1 VTDRHVAWGA
11 RGLAVAALA
20 LLAPQARAQWS
31 VGADVQSAT
40 RYMWRGITRSQ
51 VWVAQPALS
60 VTSPEVCLE
69 SHSLCGNVSAGA
81 WANEQMQGAWPD
93 ELGDLAVRKRGF
105 SEVDLW
111 AEGAVRSEGLEFA
124 AGGVRYLYPASDPG
138 ALWTHAD
145 NTTEMYARV
154 RLPRFPWVKPSVV
167 AWLDVD
173 HVKGAYVEASVIGG
187 LKLVPM
193 VVETNLDLG
202 ATAGVNLGQERSL
215 ALAQLIKS
223 KRLGLTYLELVL
235 GPSGRAGPWR
245 LALDLHSQ
253 WGFDDLTRLAS
264 RTGDASRRFFMW
276 FTASVGYTCSPRP

>member
-1 VTDRHVAWGA
+1 VSDTRVAWSV

-20 LLAPQARAQWS
+20 LLAPEAQAQWS
-31 VGADVQSAT
+31 LGADVQSAS

-51 VWVAQPALS
+51 VWVLQPALS
-60 VTSPEVCLE
+60 GTMPLARCRERPEPCW
-69 SHSLCGNVSAGA
+69 SVSSGA
-81 WANEQMQGAWPD
+81 WANAQMEGAWPD

-111 AEGAVRSEGLEFA
+111 AEGAVRSEGLEVA

-138 ALWTHAD
+138 ALWTQAG
-145 NTTEMYARV
+145 NTTELYARV

-193 VVETNLDLG
+193 LVETNLDVG
-202 ATAGVNLGQERSL
+202 ATAGVNLGQERNL
-215 ALAQLIKS
+215 ALPQLIRS

-235 GPSGRAGPWR
+235 GPSGRVGPFR
-245 LALDLHSQ
+245 FTLDLHSQ

-264 RTGDASRRFFMW
+264 RTGDATRFFTW
-276 FTASVGYTCSPRP
+276 FTASVGYTWEPRP